1 MPQGIEISPEKLIF
15 LGLTAVNF
23 LY

>member
-1 MPQGIEISPEKLIF
+1 MPQGIEVSPEKLIF